1 MNKKIT
7 EVGDDE
13 ENGSDPEQTKKVIEK
28 KATEE
33 VILAK
38 YQKKARDLAEQKER
52 EAAEHK
58 RRILKEKMRLLGRVI
73 PTKDEAE
80 RERELQIIATKGVIQ
95 LFNAVSEF

>member
-7 EVGDDE
+7 EVGDVQED
-13 ENGSDPEQTKKVIEK
+13 GSDPEQTKKVIEK

-52 EAAEHK
+52 EVAEHK

-73 PTKDEAE
+73 PTKD
-80 RERELQIIATKGVIQ
+80 
-95 LFNAVSEF
+95 